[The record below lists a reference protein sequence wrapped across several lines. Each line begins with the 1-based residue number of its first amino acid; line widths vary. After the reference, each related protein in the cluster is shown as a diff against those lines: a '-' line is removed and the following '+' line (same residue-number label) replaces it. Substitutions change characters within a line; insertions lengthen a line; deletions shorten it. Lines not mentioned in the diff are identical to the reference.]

1 MKKAILFRLV
11 FVLVAMIAL
20 GWLPQPVLAQHG
32 GHGGGGGGFHG
43 GGGGGFH
50 GGGGSFHSAG
60 GFYAGGHSGY
70 GGGHYYGGYRGGYY
84 GGRGGGGGFHGGAG
98 GFHSGGGFYAG
109 GHSGYGGGHYYSGY
123 RGGYYGGRGYY
134 GGHGGYG
141 WGGWGYGRGGRYWG
155 RGYGYGW
162 GWGFGFGWP
171 YWGWGY
177 PYGYYYNP
185 WYYPPYPYYSYP
197 YYPDPN
203 NGDDDPPPADP
214 NAQPQP
220 NQNAPVKSWGPP
232 SPGDAV
238 NANYANSNVAALA
251 PRRPVVSVDRMGVTP
266 STYRAARSIPEPS
279 TTERAAPQAE
289 AALRPEM
296 QKALQRFREM
306 PPFAREREI
315 ETGRYR
321 QFSSEEKQILRN
333 ADLPSRATI
342 HDLPDSFPQRVS
354 LNSHGPIHDR

>member
-1 MKKAILFRLV
+1 
-11 FVLVAMIAL
+11 MIAL

-32 GHGGGGGGFHG
+32 GHGGGGGFHSG
-43 GGGGGFH
+43 GGGVGLH
-50 GGGGSFHSAG
+50 GSG

-70 GGGHYYGGYRGGYY
+70 GGGHY
-84 GGRGGGGGFHGGAG
+84 
-98 GFHSGGGFYAG
+98 
-109 GHSGYGGGHYYSGY
+109 SGY

-134 GGHGGYG
+134 RGRGGYS
-141 WGGWGYGRGGRYWG
+141 WGGRYWG

-185 WYYPPYPYYSYP
+185 WYYVPYSYR

-203 NGDDDPPPADP
+203 NGDADPPPADP
-214 NAQPQP
+214 NAPPDP
-220 NQNAPVKSWGPP
+220 NQKVPIKPWGSS
-232 SPGDAV
+232 SPGEDAA
-238 NANYANSNVAALA
+238 NANYANGNVAALG
-251 PRRPVVSVDRMGVTP
+251 PRRPIVSVDRIGVTP
-266 STYRAARSIPEPS
+266 SSYRASGSIPDRS
-279 TTERAAPQAE
+279 TTEWAAWQPD

-296 QKALQRFREM
+296 QRALQGLREM

-321 QFSSEEKQILRN
+321 QFSSEEKQILRT
-333 ADLPSRATI
+333 AALPSQATI
-342 HDLPDSFPQRVS
+342 HKLLDSFPPRVS
-354 LNSHGPIHDR
+354 LNSHGPIHHRQSE